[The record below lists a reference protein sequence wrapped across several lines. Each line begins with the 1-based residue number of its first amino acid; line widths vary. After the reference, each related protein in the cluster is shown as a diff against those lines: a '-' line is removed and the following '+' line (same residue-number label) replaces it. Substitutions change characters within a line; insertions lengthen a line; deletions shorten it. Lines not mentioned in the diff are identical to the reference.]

1 MCRSNPN
8 QLGLM
13 VECCIF
19 AIYCVVAIVFVFS
32 FNTSPFYL
40 GYGDDTSIYKQMGL
54 TIINGAIPYVDL
66 YDNKGLLFYLFYAF
80 GLWLNSQWGV
90 CLLQGMFL
98 FCTLLVWRRLLKTFL
113 LGEPH
118 CFVSILLTLF
128 SYLIFYQ
135 GGGYTEEFCLLFVSI
150 PLMFF
155 FESYQKQ
162 RDISFVQ
169 YFVVGVCFGVILFV
183 RVNNAF
189 PFVAFFIVD
198 IIINLKSKQYNKVIV
213 KLVSALF
220 GVSVVT
226 VVTVAVMLAIGG
238 VAGLHDMFY
247 WMFGVNFEKLVFHT
261 NNSWS
266 LKVFARLSVAVLF
279 FCLSVFLFKKWN
291 TLVFVSILLSQI
303 PSVVSFCL
311 RAYPHYL
318 GILIPLYLIV
328 VGCLVKRQ
336 KWLCFMLYFLLL
348 IGNGDTYYYQ
358 IIRARRELVLGRVWW
373 EDSFDKFHHY
383 IDGLS
388 EFDKQRIF
396 VFDAFVGLSL
406 LNREGIVQC
415 NRNTL
420 TGVQEEFDDLI
431 LSADTNVLPRWL
443 LVTNDNG
450 FSESGKS
457 FVLQHY
463 KTVVPIGEVMYE
475 NVILLGLDNTAI
487 NGDAYVGV
495 STVK

>member
-1 MCRSNPN
+1 M
-8 QLGLM
+8 
-13 VECCIF
+13 
-19 AIYCVVAIVFVFS
+19 
-32 FNTSPFYL
+32 
-40 GYGDDTSIYKQMGL
+40 
-54 TIINGAIPYVDL
+54 
-66 YDNKGLLFYLFYAF
+66 
-80 GLWLNSQWGV
+80 
-90 CLLQGMFL
+90 
-98 FCTLLVWRRLLKTFL
+98 
-113 LGEPH
+113 
-118 CFVSILLTLF
+118 
-128 SYLIFYQ
+128 
-135 GGGYTEEFCLLFVSI
+135 
-150 PLMFF
+150 
-155 FESYQKQ
+155 
-162 RDISFVQ
+162 
-169 YFVVGVCFGVILFV
+169 
-183 RVNNAF
+183 
-189 PFVAFFIVD
+189 
-198 IIINLKSKQYNKVIV
+198 
-213 KLVSALF
+213 
-220 GVSVVT
+220 
-226 VVTVAVMLAIGG
+226 
-238 VAGLHDMFY
+238 
-247 WMFGVNFEKLVFHT
+247 
-261 NNSWS
+261 
-266 LKVFARLSVAVLF
+266 
-279 FCLSVFLFKKWN
+279 
-291 TLVFVSILLSQI
+291 
-303 PSVVSFCL
+303 
-311 RAYPHYL
+311 
-318 GILIPLYLIV
+318 
-328 VGCLVKRQ
+328 KRQ